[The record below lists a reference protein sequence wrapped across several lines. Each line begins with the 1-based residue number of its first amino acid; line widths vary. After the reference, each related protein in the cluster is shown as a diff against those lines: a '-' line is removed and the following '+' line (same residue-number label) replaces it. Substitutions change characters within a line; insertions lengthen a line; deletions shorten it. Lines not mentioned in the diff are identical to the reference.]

1 MGGGAGVNNMIWANL
16 IHLGMNMW
24 ADRPTDAWPAHVQ
37 GHVVASDKLRFREP
51 LWNQILKRMA
61 ANGMNMVILDLG
73 EGVTYRSH
81 PEIACKGA
89 WPISKL
95 KTEIKKCAGLG
106 IEVIPKLNFSTAH
119 DVWLGKYARMVST
132 DIYYGVCK
140 DLIAEVIDIF
150 DKPRFFHLG
159 MDEET
164 AHHQEHYSYAV
175 MRQHDLWWH
184 DLYFFQKQVEKANVR
199 AWVWSD
205 YIWNHRDAFLK
216 KMPKAILQ
224 SNWYYDNFRR
234 ARQCVDAYR
243 DLDKHGY
250 DQVPTGSNWSLDDN
264 FMKTVRYGQKHLT
277 PKRLLGF
284 MQTPWMPTLS
294 FAKARHLGAV
304 DQVGQ
309 AKRVFEK

>member
-1 MGGGAGVNNMIWANL
+1 VGGAAGVSNMIWANL

-24 ADRPTDAWPAHVQ
+24 ADRPTDAWPAHIR
-37 GHVVASDKLRFREP
+37 GHVVASDKLRFSEP

-73 EGVTYRSH
+73 EGVKYRSH

-89 WPISKL
+89 WPVSKL
-95 KTEIKKCAGLG
+95 KKEIKKCADMG

-150 DKPRFFHLG
+150 DMPRFFHLG

-164 AHHQEHYSYAV
+164 AGHQKHYLYAV

-184 DLYFFQKQVEKANVR
+184 DLYFLQEQVEKANVR

-224 SNWYYDNFRR
+224 SNWYYANFRVQR
-234 ARQCVDAYR
+234 HRVDAYA

-264 FMKTVRYGQKHLT
+264 FIKTVRYAKKNLT
-277 PKRLLGF
+277 PKRLVGF
-284 MQTPWMPTLS
+284 MQTPWMPTLP
-294 FAKARHLGAV
+294 FAKPRHVGAI
-304 DQVGQ
+304 DQVGE